1 MRLTS
6 LISISVLC
14 AAAAVADA
22 DEADHLD
29 PIAAAFSVAPI
40 WGVRLSPDG
49 RRLSYIQ
56 MHPSGV
62 STSLVVDLAAGA
74 VTPLVAG
81 SRGGDNPR
89 DVMWCD
95 WVNDARLIC
104 GLRALGA
111 RILAGRAAALLV
123 GIDSDGGNRE
133 LFFGRRIGEWS
144 TRPYHIVD
152 WLPEDSERVLV
163 TVGNENGPGF
173 SIAHLNVHDG
183 KITDEIH
190 GSTNIMGWIADARGE
205 LRLYLRILDDERW
218 YIRDTSNAPWT
229 LLHDKSFADTGDAF
243 MPIGFH
249 DRQNELLFFDSYEG
263 RRALFALDL
272 DNERSRRLVYAHES
286 LDIADVLRLGKGG
299 RVVAATYVDDRPRFK
314 FLDER
319 VAKVHAALQALFVG
333 KVVRL
338 VDEDWNRRYYLVLVE
353 GADDPGTYYRF
364 DSEQNSLLELFHAY
378 PSLAGFELAP
388 VQSVTY
394 PADDGTPVPAYL
406 TKPTGPIV
414 GPPPAVVLPHD
425 GPASRDYWRF
435 DFLAQYLAA
444 KGYVVLQSNYRG
456 SAGYG
461 DEWAGQGGFR
471 DWRRAV
477 DDIADGAE
485 YLARESLADGNR
497 ICIVGWGYG
506 GYAALMS
513 VIENAGVYRCVASI
527 GGIADTRE
535 HGAVWLAYVGGLAE
549 RAFVGTSDDVLDAG
563 SPIRRVDEID
573 VPVLLFHGR
582 RDGDVRSQQSAD
594 FARSLRRTRRRDS
607 QLVTYEHAEHDI
619 RPESDRLDLLTRL
632 TSFLGEHLSADRRVT
647 SVVGARPPSGST
659 STEEAEEVTVRG
671 KKPLSQY
678 RLELEQAR
686 AELVRI
692 FNEENSG
699 EDNDIRCW
707 EEPPTGTRLRQRVC
721 RSNAQSKADA
731 DAARSFLNS
740 LLTGAGT
747 LRRSGS
753 AGSPQDSG
761 GIGAAVAQAEAFVG
775 GAQSRAEIEEGLQ
788 RLQREN
794 SRVYAAV
801 LEYLELED
809 EYNRAREDTA
819 R

>member
-1 MRLTS
+1 MRPTS

-14 AAAAVADA
+14 TAAAVSSA

-29 PIAAAFSVAPI
+29 PVAAAFSVASI
-40 WGVRLSPDG
+40 WGVQLSPDG
-49 RRLSYIQ
+49 ERLSHIQ

-62 STSLVVDLAAGA
+62 SIARVVDLTTAA

-81 SRGGDNPR
+81 SRDSSVPR

-95 WVNDARLIC
+95 WANDTRLIC
-104 GLRALGA
+104 GLRARGA
-111 RILAGRAAALLV
+111 RVSGGQAAARLIGV
-123 GIDSDGGNRE
+123 DGDGGNLE
-133 LFFGRRIGEWS
+133 LLSGQRLGEWP

-152 WLPEDSERVLV
+152 WLPNDLERVLV
-163 TVGNENGPGF
+163 TVRNGNGLGYNV
-173 SIAHLNVHDG
+173 AHLNVYDG
-183 KITDEIH
+183 NITDETH
-190 GSTNIMGWIADARGE
+190 GPIQVVRWIADAHGE
-205 LRLYLRILDDERW
+205 PRLYLRILGGERW
-218 YIRDTSNAPWT
+218 YVRDTSNDPWS
-229 LLHDKSFADTGDAF
+229 LLHETGLTDVDDAF
-243 MPIGFH
+243 IPIGFH

-272 DNERSRRLVYAHES
+272 DNERSRRLIYAHER
-286 LDIADVLRLGKGG
+286 LDITDVQRLGKD
-299 RVVAATYVDDRPRFK
+299 RRLVAATYVDDRPRFK
-314 FLDER
+314 FFDER
-319 VAKVHAALQALFVG
+319 VGKVHAALQALFVG
-333 KVVRL
+333 KVVRI

-364 DSEQNSLLELFHAY
+364 DSEQNILLELLHAY
-378 PSLAGFELAP
+378 PSLSGFELAP
-388 VQSVTY
+388 VRSVTY

-406 TKPTGPIV
+406 TMPTGPIT

-477 DDIADGAE
+477 GDIADGAD
-485 YLARESLADGNR
+485 YLAREGLADANR

-513 VIENAGVYRCVASI
+513 VIENAGLYRCVASI
-527 GGIADTRE
+527 AGITDTRK
-535 HGAVWLAYVGGLAE
+535 HGAVGLGYVGGLAE
-549 RAFVGTSDDVLDAG
+549 RAFVGRSDDVLDAG
-563 SPIRRVDEID
+563 SPMQRVDQID

-582 RDGDVRSQQSAD
+582 QDGDVLLKQSAD
-594 FARSLRRTRRRDS
+594 LAKSLQRTRRDA
-607 QLVTYEHAEHDI
+607 QFVEYEYAEHDI
-619 RPESDRLDLLTRL
+619 RPAGDRLDLLTRL
-632 TSFLGEHLSADRRVT
+632 TSFLGEYLSPDRVA
-647 SVVGARPPSGST
+647 SVVGARRPGAARPA
-659 STEEAEEVTVRG
+659 EEAEEVTIRG
-671 KKPLSQY
+671 QKPLSQY
-678 RLELEQAR
+678 RLELEQAH

-707 EEPPTGTRLRQRVC
+707 NEPPTGTRLRQRVC
-721 RSNAQSKADA
+721 RSNAQSKAEA
-731 DAARSFLNS
+731 NAARSLLNS
-740 LLTGAGT
+740 LLTSAGALHGAGA
-747 LRRSGS
+747 

-761 GIGAAVAQAEAFVG
+761 GIGTAAAQTEAFVR
-775 GAQSRAEIEEGLQ
+775 GAESRAKVEEDLQ

-794 SRVYAAV
+794 SRLYAAV

-819 R
+819 P